1 MTGTRW
7 PEPRPTLP
15 GRVGQCQGHLSFPD
29 PARGWEPGPDRLQ
42 SGAQTDR
49 SSCPRALTAARR
61 KGTPRTHVGASR
73 VTGEGTPQSSTNAG
87 RGRTLPHPARG
98 GRGDSPPHPDCPTAL
113 RGGGVSPPPHPGGSA
128 AGGEA
133 NPGRHRGGGGTAP
146 YPSPQPSPQRLLP
159 ASVTGAAPA
168 VPPPNRKPAH
178 ARLAASRPHPAPA
191 RGHLAC
197 WQVKP
202 APLPAAIS
210 CEVTSPA
217 SG

>member
-1 MTGTRW
+1 MPGPPLLPGPCEGVGAR
-7 PEPRPTLP
+7 PRPAPKRGTDGPKLLP
-15 GRVGQCQGHLSFPD
+15 AGTDSSKEEGH
-29 PARGWEPGPDRLQ
+29 
-42 SGAQTDR
+42 
-49 SSCPRALTAARR
+49 
-61 KGTPRTHVGASR
+61 
-73 VTGEGTPQSSTNAG
+73 
-87 RGRTLPHPARG
+87 
-98 GRGDSPPHPDCPTAL
+98 PPHPRGSVQSNGGRHTPELYQCRKGENPPPPRTGREGGFSTPPGL
-113 RGGGVSPPPHPGGSA
+113 PHCIEGGGVSPPPHPGGSA

>member
-113 RGGGVSPPPHPGGSA
+113 RGGGCLPHPTRAGPLQAGRQTQAGIGVGEAPRRTPPHSHPLSASYLRPLPVLPPPFRRRTASPHMRAWRPLDPTPLRPEA
-128 AGGEA
+128 ILRAG
-133 NPGRHRGGGGTAP
+133 
-146 YPSPQPSPQRLLP
+146 
-159 ASVTGAAPA
+159 
-168 VPPPNRKPAH
+168 K
-178 ARLAASRPHPAPA
+178 
-191 RGHLAC
+191 
-197 WQVKP
+197 
-202 APLPAAIS
+202 
-210 CEVTSPA
+210 
-217 SG
+217 